1 MALASLFVS
10 CGAGYQTQGLVHTN
24 QELYNSTTSPA
35 FGILSQDL
43 AYVALIDLELAVYT
57 RLPSVFALSASA
69 S

>member
-1 MALASLFVS
+1 MR
-10 CGAGYQTQGLVHTN
+10 TN

-35 FGILSQDL
+35 FGILRQDL
-43 AYVALIDLELAVYT
+43 TYVAQIDRELAVYT

>member
-1 MALASLFVS
+1 M
-10 CGAGYQTQGLVHTN
+10 HTN

-35 FGILSQDL
+35 LGILREDL
-43 AYVALIDLELAVYT
+43 SYVAQIDLELAMYT